1 MVAAVSSEQ
10 ARAFRRRW
18 KLVEERQRS
27 EQRSETMEQR
37 LDALERLMLSARDFA
52 WDEALDDDAPVRA
65 RWARLRKQHLSS
77 GVAR

>member
-1 MVAAVSSEQ
+1 
-10 ARAFRRRW
+10 
-18 KLVEERQRS
+18 
-27 EQRSETMEQR
+27 MEQR